1 MPRGVKRERNIG
13 EEISLINTKIT
24 EYESKIKTLKSQL
37 VFLQKEQEQNDLR
50 NLNKILNESGLS
62 VDEVAKLIKKPNSE
76 IA

>member
-1 MPRGVKRERNIG
+1 MPRGVKRERNFA
-13 EEISLINTKIT
+13 EEMGLINSKIA

-62 VDEVAKLIKKPNSE
+62 VNEIAKLIKSPKNE